1 MNHGIGIDTSHSV
14 DRVIDDVR
22 QARDAGFASAG
33 CSQIFGYDALS
44 LLAVVGSHVPD
55 IELVTAVVP
64 TYPRHPIVL
73 AAQAL
78 TVQAATGGRLK
89 LGIGLSH
96 QMVIEGM
103 FGYSF
108 EKPARHMREYLSAL
122 MPLLNGEQIAVHGE
136 TLTAATMGP
145 LDVHAPAPKVLLAAL
160 APMMLRLAGSQT
172 DGTITWMTGPD
183 TIESHIVPRI
193 TAAATEA
200 GRGAPTISVALPVC
214 VTDDVDAARQKAAET
229 FAIYGALPSY
239 QAMIVKEGADGP
251 GGVAIV
257 GDAESVAAQ
266 IGHLDEVGA
275 TDFSGSPYGSR
286 DEISRTMALLTE
298 LARA

>member
-44 LLAVVGSHVPD
+44 LLAVVGSQVPD

-78 TVQAATGGRLK
+78 TVQAATGGRLT

-145 LDVHAPAPKVLLAAL
+145 LDVHAPAPKGTKRPRAVWRPARHLCGYVAGHS
-160 APMMLRLAGSQT
+160 RLSA
-172 DGTITWMTGPD
+172 
-183 TIESHIVPRI
+183 V
-193 TAAATEA
+193 
-200 GRGAPTISVALPVC
+200 
-214 VTDDVDAARQKAAET
+214 
-229 FAIYGALPSY
+229 
-239 QAMIVKEGADGP
+239 
-251 GGVAIV
+251 
-257 GDAESVAAQ
+257 
-266 IGHLDEVGA
+266 
-275 TDFSGSPYGSR
+275 GSR
-286 DEISRTMALLTE
+286 WRALCLDGARTGTGG
-298 LARA
+298 